1 MLSICGK
8 RLGINSQESQSS
20 LSTPG
25 KEAELKGQGCREH
38 LECLLNKLRILQ
50 IATQILTDL
59 TVAQYPFSTQIMQT
73 LLSTAQNMYHVHV
86 RKVLIM

>member
-25 KEAELKGQGCREH
+25 KEVKLKGQGCREH
-38 LECLLNKLRILQ
+38 LERLLKLCILQ

-73 LLSTAQNMYHVHV
+73 LLSTAQNMYRVHV
-86 RKVLIM
+86 RKVLMV